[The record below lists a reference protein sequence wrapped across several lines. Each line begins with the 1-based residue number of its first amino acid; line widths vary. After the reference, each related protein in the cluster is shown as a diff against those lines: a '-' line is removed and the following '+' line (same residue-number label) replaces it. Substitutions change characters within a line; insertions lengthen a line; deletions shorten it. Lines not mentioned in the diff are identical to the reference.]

1 MLSKKDAKDR
11 VQQIKSTM
19 AHLIGVPVLVRLGPH
34 EFNMVIDSFELA
46 TIAQLAMQPD
56 KVYNELTGKQ
66 ATPQVA
72 QLLFKTGES
81 INITLDHIADLSIGV
96 NGAVF
101 KGGQEEV
108 KITYDRTNS

>member
-1 MLSKKDAKDR
+1 MLSKKDAKER

-19 AHLIGVPVLVRLGPH
+19 AHLMGVPVLIRLGPH
-34 EFNMVIDSFELA
+34 EFNMVIDSFELS
-46 TIAQLAMQPD
+46 TMAQLAMQPD
-56 KVYNELTGKQ
+56 KLYNELTGKQ

-81 INITLDHIADLSIGV
+81 INIALDDIVDLSVGV

-101 KGGQEEV
+101 KVGQEEL
-108 KITYDRTNS
+108 KIIYDRTNS